1 MTKQSIAVI
10 GSGISG
16 LSSAYF
22 LSEKYQ
28 VKLYEKNDYLGG
40 HSNTVKINYLGN
52 QIAVDTG
59 FIVFNHQTYPNL
71 IKFFDLLNVKSKK
84 SNMSFAVKIINPSI
98 EYAGINLSSIFAQK
112 KNIFNINFLKM
123 LFDILKFNKKAQQIL
138 NLDFPPSYS
147 IKNLLDDLN
156 LGDYFCKY
164 YLLPMASAIWSST
177 IDKIL
182 EYPALSFIRFF
193 KNHGLLTIS
202 SQPQWYTVDGGSIQ
216 YVEKIRRKISEVS
229 LQDPVI
235 KVYKNSDHKLVVKS
249 IKSEQIFDYVVF
261 ATHSDQVLE
270 VLDCGTDQQKN
281 ILSKFL
287 YQKNIAILHNDSSL
301 MPKSKKA
308 WASWVYSSV
317 NGSEKNELSVTYWM
331 NNLQDIDHNYPLFVT
346 LNPNQEI
353 KKEHIF
359 GIYEYH
365 HPIFDS
371 SAIES
376 QNEINNIQGQNN
388 IYFCGAYQ
396 KYGFHE
402 DGLTSAI
409 NVIKKLGV
417 ELPWQ

>member
-202 SQPQWYTVDGGSIQ
+202 SQLQWYTVDGGSVQ

-235 KVYKNSDHKLVVKS
+235 KVYKNSDHKLVVK
-249 IKSEQIFDYVVF
+249 
-261 ATHSDQVLE
+261 
-270 VLDCGTDQQKN
+270 
-281 ILSKFL
+281 
-287 YQKNIAILHNDSSL
+287 
-301 MPKSKKA
+301 
-308 WASWVYSSV
+308 
-317 NGSEKNELSVTYWM
+317 
-331 NNLQDIDHNYPLFVT
+331 
-346 LNPNQEI
+346 
-353 KKEHIF
+353 
-359 GIYEYH
+359 
-365 HPIFDS
+365 
-371 SAIES
+371 
-376 QNEINNIQGQNN
+376 
-388 IYFCGAYQ
+388 
-396 KYGFHE
+396 
-402 DGLTSAI
+402 
-409 NVIKKLGV
+409 
-417 ELPWQ
+417 